1 MCNLLLLS
9 LTLLLDK
16 WKKQARKKKKRKKI
30 QKYEIYDG
38 IYRKPTVPSLSSE
51 TKNELKDTNEIN
63 VQLCSENTQKTEVK
77 IYILTGKSYL

>member
-16 WKKQARKKKKRKKI
+16 WKKQARKKKKR
-30 QKYEIYDG
+30 KYEIYDG

-51 TKNELKDTNEIN
+51 TKNELKDTNEIS
-63 VQLCSENTQKTEVK
+63 VRLSSENTQKTEVK
-77 IYILTGKSYL
+77 IYILTGKIYL